1 MSRAGPNLD
10 LGLARLYFSCRDCF
24 GSKRPSKMPGECGQE
39 GRGFRFPFVLTET
52 LVSCN
57 TRYMLHTSPPRREVL
72 LDATIEYML
81 KHGVAD
87 LSLRPLAA
95 KVGSKAR
102 LLIYHFG
109 SKDSLVSEA
118 MIVVRDRV
126 QKAFAAMVENGR
138 GYAASQIIRAFW
150 RWATSR
156 AHERYLR
163 LFFEVHGLALQ
174 KPARY
179 GRYLEGAVSS
189 WVAMMAAVLPAR
201 ISPPKRRALATLAVS
216 SVVGLFLDYLSGG
229 DKKRSSRALEIF
241 AVTFDELLLKEA

>member
-1 MSRAGPNLD
+1 MQSL
-10 LGLARLYFSCRDCF
+10 
-24 GSKRPSKMPGECGQE
+24 
-39 GRGFRFPFVLTET
+39 
-52 LVSCN
+52 
-57 TRYMLHTSPPRREVL
+57 PRRDVL

-109 SKDSLVSEA
+109 SKDALVSEA

-138 GYAASQIIRAFW
+138 GHTASQIIQAFW
-150 RWATSR
+150 RWTTAKQN
-156 AHERYLR
+156 ERYLR

-174 KPARY
+174 KPERY
-179 GRYLEGAVSS
+179 GRYLEGAVST
-189 WVAMMAAVLPAR
+189 WVEMMAVVLPSRMSLA
-201 ISPPKRRALATLAVS
+201 KRRALATLAVS
-216 SVVGLFLDYLSGG
+216 SVVGMLLDYLSSG
-229 DKKRSSRALEIF
+229 DKKRCAQALEIF
-241 AVTFDELLLKEA
+241 ATQFDELLLKEA

>member
-1 MSRAGPNLD
+1 MN
-10 LGLARLYFSCRDCF
+10 
-24 GSKRPSKMPGECGQE
+24 GQE
-39 GRGFRFPFVLTET
+39 GGGTANGLRFPFVLTET
-52 LVSCN
+52 VVSCN
-57 TRYMLHTSPPRREVL
+57 NRYMQQLQPPRREVL

-81 KHGVAD
+81 RHGVAD

-109 SKDSLVSEA
+109 SKESLVSQA

-138 GYAASQIIRAFW
+138 GHTAAQIVRAFW

-156 AHERYLR
+156 QHERYLR

-179 GRYLEGAVSS
+179 GRYLEGAIST
-189 WVAMMAAVLPAR
+189 WVEMMAMVLPAHL
-201 ISPPKRRALATLAVS
+201 SLPKRRAMATLAVS
-216 SVVGLFLDYLSGG
+216 TVVGLFLDYLSSG
-229 DKKRSSRALEIF
+229 DKKRSSQAMEIF
-241 AVTFDELLLKEA
+241 AANFDELLFKGA

>member
-1 MSRAGPNLD
+1 MQREL
-10 LGLARLYFSCRDCF
+10 
-24 GSKRPSKMPGECGQE
+24 
-39 GRGFRFPFVLTET
+39 
-52 LVSCN
+52 
-57 TRYMLHTSPPRREVL
+57 PPRREVL

-109 SKDSLVSEA
+109 SKDVLVSEA

-138 GYAASQIIRAFW
+138 GHTASQIIRAFW
-150 RWATSR
+150 RWTTSKE
-156 AHERYLR
+156 HERYLR

-174 KPARY
+174 KPERY
-179 GRYLEGAVSS
+179 GRYLEGAVST
-189 WVAMMAAVLPAR
+189 WVEMMATILPAR
-201 ISPPKRRALATLAVS
+201 MTLTKRRALATLAVS
-216 SVVGLFLDYLSGG
+216 SVVGLLMDYLSSG
-229 DKKRSSRALEIF
+229 DKKRSSQALEIF
-241 AVTFDELLLKEA
+241 AAGFDELLLKEP

>member
-1 MSRAGPNLD
+1 MQRAL
-10 LGLARLYFSCRDCF
+10 
-24 GSKRPSKMPGECGQE
+24 
-39 GRGFRFPFVLTET
+39 
-52 LVSCN
+52 
-57 TRYMLHTSPPRREVL
+57 PPRREVL
-72 LDATIEYML
+72 LEATIEYML

-102 LLIYHFG
+102 LLIYHFR

-138 GYAASQIIRAFW
+138 GHTAPQIMRAFW
-150 RWATSR
+150 RWATSKQ
-156 AHERYLR
+156 HERYLR

-179 GRYLEGAVSS
+179 GRYLEGAVIT
-189 WVAMMAAVLPAR
+189 WVEMMATVLPAG
-201 ISPPKRRALATLAVS
+201 ISLPKRRALATLAVS
-216 SVVGLFLDYLSGG
+216 SVVGLLLDYLSSG
-229 DKKRSSRALEIF
+229 DKKRNSEALEMF
-241 AVTFDELLLKEA
+241 AANFDALLLNED

>member
-1 MSRAGPNLD
+1 MQHP
-10 LGLARLYFSCRDCF
+10 
-24 GSKRPSKMPGECGQE
+24 
-39 GRGFRFPFVLTET
+39 
-52 LVSCN
+52 
-57 TRYMLHTSPPRREVL
+57 SPPRREVL

-95 KVGSKAR
+95 RVGSKAR

-109 SKDSLVSEA
+109 SKDSLISEA

-126 QKAFAAMVENGR
+126 QKDFAAMVENGR

-150 RWATSR
+150 RWATTKE
-156 AHERYLR
+156 HERYLR

-189 WVAMMAAVLPAR
+189 WVEMMAAVLPAR
-201 ISPPKRRALATLAVS
+201 ISQPKRRALATLAVG
-216 SVVGLFLDYLSGG
+216 SVVGLFLDYLSSG
-229 DKKRSSRALEIF
+229 DKKRSSQALEIL
-241 AVTFDELLLKEA
+241 AVKFDELLLTEA

>member
-1 MSRAGPNLD
+1 MQQSL
-10 LGLARLYFSCRDCF
+10 
-24 GSKRPSKMPGECGQE
+24 
-39 GRGFRFPFVLTET
+39 
-52 LVSCN
+52 
-57 TRYMLHTSPPRREVL
+57 PRRDVL

-109 SKDSLVSEA
+109 SKDALVSEA

-138 GYAASQIIRAFW
+138 GHTASQIIRAFW
-150 RWATSR
+150 RWTTAKQN
-156 AHERYLR
+156 ERYLR

-174 KPARY
+174 KPQRY
-179 GRYLEGAVSS
+179 GRYLEGAVTT
-189 WVAMMAAVLPAR
+189 WVEMMAVVLPAR
-201 ISPPKRRALATLAVS
+201 MSLAKRRALATLAVS
-216 SVVGLFLDYLSGG
+216 SVVGMLLDYLSSG
-229 DKKRSSRALEIF
+229 DKKRCAQALEIF
-241 AVTFDELLLKEA
+241 YAQFDELLLKEA

>member
-1 MSRAGPNLD
+1 MRHAN
-10 LGLARLYFSCRDCF
+10 
-24 GSKRPSKMPGECGQE
+24 
-39 GRGFRFPFVLTET
+39 
-52 LVSCN
+52 
-57 TRYMLHTSPPRREVL
+57 PPRRGVL

-126 QKAFAAMVENGR
+126 QKDFAAMVENGR

-150 RWATSR
+150 RWATSKE
-156 AHERYLR
+156 HERYLR

-189 WVAMMAAVLPAR
+189 WVEMMAAVLPAR
-201 ISPPKRRALATLAVS
+201 ISLPRRRALATLAVS
-216 SVVGLFLDYLSGG
+216 SVVGLFLDYLSSD
-229 DKKRSSRALEIF
+229 DKKRSSQALGIL
-241 AVTFDELLLKEA
+241 AVNFDELLLKEA

>member
-1 MSRAGPNLD
+1 MKYA
-10 LGLARLYFSCRDCF
+10 
-24 GSKRPSKMPGECGQE
+24 
-39 GRGFRFPFVLTET
+39 
-52 LVSCN
+52 
-57 TRYMLHTSPPRREVL
+57 SPPRREVL

-102 LLIYHFG
+102 LLIYHFR
-109 SKDSLVSEA
+109 SKDSLISEA
-118 MIVVRDRV
+118 MIAVRDRV
-126 QKAFAAMVENGR
+126 QKDFAAMVENGR
-138 GYAASQIIRAFW
+138 GYAASQIIRTFW

-156 AHERYLR
+156 EHERYLR

-189 WVAMMAAVLPAR
+189 WVEMMAAVLPAS
-201 ISPPKRRALATLAVS
+201 ISLPRRRALATLAVS
-216 SVVGLFLDYLSGG
+216 SVVGLFLDYLSSG
-229 DKKRSSRALEIF
+229 DKKRSSQALEIL
-241 AVTFDELLLKEA
+241 AVNFDELLLIEA

>member
-1 MSRAGPNLD
+1 MKRA
-10 LGLARLYFSCRDCF
+10 
-24 GSKRPSKMPGECGQE
+24 
-39 GRGFRFPFVLTET
+39 
-52 LVSCN
+52 
-57 TRYMLHTSPPRREVL
+57 SPPRREVL

-102 LLIYHFG
+102 LLIYHFR

-138 GYAASQIIRAFW
+138 GHTASQIMRAFW
-150 RWATSR
+150 RWATSKQ
-156 AHERYLR
+156 HERYLR

-179 GRYLEGAVSS
+179 GRYLEGAVST
-189 WVAMMAAVLPAR
+189 WVEMMAAVLPAS
-201 ISPPKRRALATLAVS
+201 ISLQRRRALATLAVS
-216 SVVGLFLDYLSGG
+216 SVVGLFLDYLSSGHR
-229 DKKRSSRALEIF
+229 KRSSQALEIF
-241 AVTFDELLLKEA
+241 AVNFDELLLKEA